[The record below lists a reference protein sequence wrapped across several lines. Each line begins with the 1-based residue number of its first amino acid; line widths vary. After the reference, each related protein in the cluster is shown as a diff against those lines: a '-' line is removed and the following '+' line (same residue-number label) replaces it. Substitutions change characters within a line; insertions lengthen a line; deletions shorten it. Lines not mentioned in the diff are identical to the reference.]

1 MCSPID
7 YTSLICL
14 IFIRNYN
21 TIRHI
26 RQYKNLMIYLFVNN
40 VTRWGLTGSGWGNKG
55 KLKNVAVDST
65 TVEVL
70 CMWSM

>member
-1 MCSPID
+1 
-7 YTSLICL
+7 
-14 IFIRNYN
+14 
-21 TIRHI
+21 
-26 RQYKNLMIYLFVNN
+26 MIYLFVNI
-40 VTRWGLTGSGWGNKG
+40 VVRWGWTGSGWGNKG